1 MKKRVIYLFLPIIT
15 LILEIIPY
23 GAVLNF
29 GRPSEDGS
37 IGYFRETYSYFDML
51 PFGYANFAPM
61 ITGILTCVTLLFVV
75 KYCLAGKNSSAVT
88 GRWLCLVT
96 AVINLC
102 PLFYGIKYFSPVA
115 AFVSISLVMEAW
127 LLTKEIKRYNLEEE

>member
-1 MKKRVIYLFLPIIT
+1 MKKRFVYLILPVIT

-29 GRPSEDGS
+29 GRPAEDGS

-61 ITGILTCVTLLFVV
+61 ITGILTCVALLFVV
-75 KYCLAGKNSSAVT
+75 KYCISGKSRSAVV
-88 GRWLCLVT
+88 GRSLCLIT
-96 AVINLC
+96 AIINLG
-102 PLFYGIKYFSPVA
+102 PLLYGIRYFSLVA
-115 AFVSISLVMEAW
+115 ALVSISLVMEAW
-127 LLTKEIKRYNLEEE
+127 LLSKEIKKYKSEVI